1 MDTKTPD
8 RSSLSRQDEPRE
20 SFVRL
25 GDGGRSR
32 IRTYDFHRVKVATVG
47 RFIDGKGVT
56 NRTSRLDRQ
65 NRRYL
70 LPNCYQF
77 FQLITAVGK
86 WAERAGSAHIS
97 NRRPKPYPRLSW
109 FSAGSRGTIDTR
121 ASLAGYAQK
130 RSISWASLYTA
141 LAIKK
146 ETFESGFLRRTH
158 DCDAHSSA
166 WGIRPPAEISVKIH
180 HRLFRQSKT
189 ASDVPICGTW
199 GHHTKSKKSYV

>member
-1 MDTKTPD
+1 
-8 RSSLSRQDEPRE
+8 
-20 SFVRL
+20 
-25 GDGGRSR
+25 
-32 IRTYDFHRVKVATVG
+32 
-47 RFIDGKGVT
+47 
-56 NRTSRLDRQ
+56 
-65 NRRYL
+65 
-70 LPNCYQF
+70 
-77 FQLITAVGK
+77 VGK

-130 RSISWASLYTA
+130 RSISWASLCTA

-189 ASDVPICGTW
+189 ASDVPIPRGLRLPDKGQNCLVGRPIGPFSGRHVIVQPW
-199 GHHTKSKKSYV
+199 LRRLGHVHGVVATPPVPKTQAERYGPMVDFYTYLG